1 MGRIFRAGFIGMK
14 VHTNGRCNAE
24 GHVTSEDSPMHLWC
38 AMLSKVCV
46 PSDTR
51 CHCRMA
57 EDEYPDDIKMR
68 VSIETV
74 SLGLSR
80 RPSKEGK
87 FLAVCVG
94 VTERRRQHRFR
105 VC

>member
-1 MGRIFRAGFIGMK
+1 
-14 VHTNGRCNAE
+14 
-24 GHVTSEDSPMHLWC
+24 
-38 AMLSKVCV
+38 
-46 PSDTR
+46 
-51 CHCRMA
+51 MA

-80 RPSKEGK
+80 RPSKAGK